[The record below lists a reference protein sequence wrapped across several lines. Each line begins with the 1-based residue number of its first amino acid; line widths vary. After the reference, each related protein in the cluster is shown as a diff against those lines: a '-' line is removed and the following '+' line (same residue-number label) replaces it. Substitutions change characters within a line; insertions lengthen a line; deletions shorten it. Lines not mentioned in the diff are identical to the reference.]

1 MDSGAPASAAPS
13 NPLDDLLG
21 LFDVS
26 IDVPIDSAALPR
38 KAGDRPAAS
47 ASDLLDGLF

>member
-21 LFDVS
+21 LFDA
-26 IDVPIDSAALPR
+26 PIDPAALPR
-38 KAGDRPAAS
+38 KAGDRPTAS